1 MIKNF
6 EEDPNWLPAKYLWKA
21 QEIVDAVSH
30 PVTKELLFKPFSWA
44 GFLPANVPILCGLIF
59 TQRTTFNIIFWQWIN
74 QSYNSAV
81 NYTYLNPNEP
91 ASYSSLLMS
100 YIGAVSVSVFSGLKL
115 SSLYQRNKH
124 RLKEPIKSMAR
135 FSTPFIA
142 VASAGIINLVITR
155 AREGYNGLP
164 LEDEFGAKVYKNS
177 KTGQC
182 VVSEI
187 KEDGTE
193 EYLNQLAGIRSVF

>member
-6 EEDPNWLPAKYLWKA
+6 EDDPNWLPPKYLWKA

-30 PVTKELLFKPFSWA
+30 PVTKDLLFKPLCWA
-44 GFLPANVPILCGLIF
+44 GFLPANVPILAGLLF
-59 TQRTTFNIIFWQWIN
+59 TERTRFNIIFWQSIN

-91 ASYSSLLMS
+91 ASYSSLLAS
-100 YIGAVSVSVFSGLKL
+100 YLGAVSVSVFAGLKL
-115 SSLYQRNKH
+115 SGIYERNAH
-124 RLKEPIKSMAR
+124 RLKEPIKTVAR
-135 FSTPFIA
+135 LSTPYIA
-142 VASAGIINLVITR
+142 VASAGVMNLLITR
-155 AREGYNGLP
+155 AREGWNGLP
-164 LEDEFGAKVYKNS
+164 LEDEMGQKVYKNT

-193 EYLNQLAGIRSVF
+193 EYMSQLAGIRSVF